1 VDIET
6 YSTREEVRSAE
17 IVAINKEKPLYNLQR
32 PSLKEEKTLYQE
44 AKDELVKRIVKFN
57 VMYTVEE
64 AASVLGVRR
73 SSVIAE
79 MGKGALSFIELEGRI
94 RSNVPNPKKLIRI
107 TGWQL
112 IDFIEQLERKGK
124 KK

>member
-1 VDIET
+1 M
-6 YSTREEVRSAE
+6 
-17 IVAINKEKPLYNLQR
+17 QR

-57 VMYTVEE
+57 VMYTVDEV
-64 AASVLGVRR
+64 ASALGIRR
-73 SSVIAE
+73 SIVIAE
-79 MGKGALSFIELEGRI
+79 MSKGALSFIELEGRI

-112 IDFIEQLERKGK
+112 IDFIEQLEHKGK